1 MLNILISKSRGHY
14 VKFQQKKKNK
24 IAFDIEKYLKLV
36 KTSKTP
42 FWHIFLQIPTII
54 LRREPEDVA

>member
-14 VKFQQKKKNK
+14 VKFQKKKK